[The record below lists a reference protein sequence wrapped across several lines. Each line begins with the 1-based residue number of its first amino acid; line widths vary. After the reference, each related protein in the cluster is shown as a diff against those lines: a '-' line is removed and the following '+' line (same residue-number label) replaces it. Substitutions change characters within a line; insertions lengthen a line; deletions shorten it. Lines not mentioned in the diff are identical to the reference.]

1 MIWFMVVGLPQCDSP
16 TATPKAILPLLEKRL
31 SLLRVERAAQTG
43 LRHPDNPKTRKPSII
58 RSPL

>member
-31 SLLRVERAAQTG
+31 SLPRF
-43 LRHPDNPKTRKPSII
+43 NMNN
-58 RSPL
+58 